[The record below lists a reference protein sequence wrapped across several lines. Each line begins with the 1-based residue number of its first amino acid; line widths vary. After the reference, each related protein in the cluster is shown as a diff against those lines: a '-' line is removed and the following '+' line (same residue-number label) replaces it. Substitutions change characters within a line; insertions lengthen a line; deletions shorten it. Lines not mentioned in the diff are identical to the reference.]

1 MRKVKLSRKTAADR
15 AQETN
20 QKPNKAPL
28 KVIYSKKILDWV
40 AQIYYPRDTGAEVYG
55 KTLSQSGGGDRLV
68 ECLLGSYKT
77 VPSPAFCKP
86 GVVHSCNLNTIKV
99 EAKDQTICY
108 PVNSKPVLATRL
120 KKKKKTKVMSF
131 AYSKKYSYL
140 GKSQTLN
147 SVLPFKTL
155 KQIMLIVNTWDIKEY
170 ISKFIK
176 LI

>member
-1 MRKVKLSRKTAADR
+1 
-15 AQETN
+15 
-20 QKPNKAPL
+20 
-28 KVIYSKKILDWV
+28 
-40 AQIYYPRDTGAEVYG
+40 
-55 KTLSQSGGGDRLV
+55 
-68 ECLLGSYKT
+68 
-77 VPSPAFCKP
+77 
-86 GVVHSCNLNTIKV
+86 
-99 EAKDQTICY
+99 
-108 PVNSKPVLATRL
+108 
-120 KKKKKTKVMSF
+120 MSF